1 MSSFQEV
8 GKAAFVARRLLRI
21 PSIMQIPYDL
31 EFVHNRPTATVRAV
45 ALEDSFSLARRRREP
60 DVFDAMLCWLHRL
73 IGRLE
78 KK

>member
-1 MSSFQEV
+1 
-8 GKAAFVARRLLRI
+8 
-21 PSIMQIPYDL
+21 MQIPYDL

-60 DVFDAMLCWLHRL
+60 DVFDAMLRWLHRL